1 VAAPIEDEER
11 KGKYPNKKRDGRE
24 IGQIDFKKRKITTI
38 HKTTTR

>member
-24 IGQIDFKKRKITTI
+24 IGQIERAKGFCPEFAER
-38 HKTTTR
+38 